1 MKKKRNNGIVNLFI
15 LILFFISIFL
25 GYKIN
30 EKKKFFDLPP
40 IHTWI
45 PYENWFKS
53 NDDLVSVTS
62 QYYHLIDNYY
72 TNGSSSCVSLFDGIV
87 VEKDETSITILHDN
101 GVKAV
106 YGELSHVIV
115 NVDDR
120 VLKGNSIASMDE
132 TITILFTLNE
142 EVITY
147 EEVMKL

>member
-1 MKKKRNNGIVNLFI
+1 MKKKRNNRVINLFI

-53 NDDLVSVTS
+53 NDDLVSTTN

-72 TNGSSSCVSLFDGIV
+72 TNGSSSCISLFDGIEFIFFSHDFV
-87 VEKDETSITILHDN
+87 TNPSTPVFISCTPFSNPVAIT
-101 GVKAV
+101 
-106 YGELSHVIV
+106 VI
-115 NVDDR
+115 
-120 VLKGNSIASMDE
+120 
-132 TITILFTLNE
+132 
-142 EVITY
+142 
-147 EEVMKL
+147 